1 MNIQATARK
10 QRLIRMAADTGFMHC
25 GVAVARRLDQESER
39 LETWLKEGRHGEM
52 HYMERHF
59 DERLDPRRL
68 MEGCRSVIVLLHNYF
83 PDSAQACPDSAP
95 CGSSAPSIGMHASS
109 LGEPSSCEGTKFP
122 KIARYAWGE
131 DYHRVLKD
139 KMRRL
144 VERMKSEFG
153 NFNCRIF
160 TDSAPIL
167 EKSWAVLAGAGWIG
181 KNTNLL
187 QKQTGSYFFLS
198 EILCDLDLEP
208 DEPVQDHCGECTR
221 CIAACPTQALE
232 PYRLDASRCISYLTI
247 ELRRNIPQ
255 QFEKQMEGWA
265 FGCDICQEVCP
276 WNRFSKPHQEPR
288 FNSMQDHWPGATEWL
303 SMTEDEFEARFRQS
317 PIARAGLEGMKK
329 NIRFLTIP

>member
-10 QRLIRMAADTGFMHC
+10 QQLIRMAAEAGFMHC
-25 GVAVARRLDQESER
+25 GVAVARRLDEESER
-39 LETWLKEGRHGEM
+39 LEAWLKEGRHGEM
-52 HYMERHF
+52 KYMERYF

-83 PDSAQACPDSAP
+83 PDQTSTRPDSAP
-95 CGSSAPSIGMHASS
+95 YDK
-109 LGEPSSCEGTKFP
+109 LEPNGGGTVLP
-122 KIARYAWGE
+122 QIARYAWGE

-139 KMRRL
+139 KMRLL

-153 NFNCRIF
+153 NFTCRVF

-167 EKSWAVLAGAGWIG
+167 EKSWAAIAGAGWVG

-208 DEPVQDHCGECTR
+208 DEPVQDHCGACTR
-221 CIAACPTQALE
+221 CIEACPTQALE

-255 QFEKQMEGWA
+255 QFENQMEGWA

-288 FNSMQDHWPGATEWL
+288 FNPLLDQWPSAEDWL
-303 SMTEDEFEARFRQS
+303 TMSENEFETKFRHS
-317 PIARAGLEGMKK
+317 PLARAGLSGMQK

>member
-1 MNIQATARK
+1 MNIQATALK
-10 QRLIRMAADTGFMHC
+10 QRLIRMAADAGFMHC
-25 GVAVARRLDQESER
+25 GVAAARKLDEESER
-39 LETWLKEGRHGEM
+39 LEMWLKEGRHGEM

-83 PDSAQACPDSAP
+83 PDNDIARRESA
-95 CGSSAPSIGMHASS
+95 
-109 LGEPSSCEGTKFP
+109 FP
-122 KIARYAWGE
+122 KIAKYAWGE

-139 KMRRL
+139 KMRQM

-153 NFNCRIF
+153 NFNCRVF

-167 EKSWAVLAGAGWIG
+167 EKSWAALTGAGWIG

-208 DEPVQDHCGECTR
+208 DDPVQDHCGECTR
-221 CIAACPTQALE
+221 CIEACPTQALE

-255 QFEKQMEGWA
+255 QFENQMEGWA

-288 FNSMQDHWPGATEWL
+288 FKPLQNSWPSAEEWL
-303 SMTEDEFEARFRQS
+303 SMTENEFEAKFQHS
-317 PIARAGLEGMKK
+317 PIARAGLGGMQK